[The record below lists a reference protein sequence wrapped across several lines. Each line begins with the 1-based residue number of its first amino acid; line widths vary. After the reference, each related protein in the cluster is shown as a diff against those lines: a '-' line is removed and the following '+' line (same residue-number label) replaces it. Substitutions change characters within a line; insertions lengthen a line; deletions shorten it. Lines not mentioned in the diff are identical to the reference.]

1 VIMKSILRKI
11 YNIILDILYSNI
23 KIQTYVNS
31 KVGFGKNGFETKDFA
46 IGARFAAKMD
56 IY

>member
-1 VIMKSILRKI
+1 MKSILRKI